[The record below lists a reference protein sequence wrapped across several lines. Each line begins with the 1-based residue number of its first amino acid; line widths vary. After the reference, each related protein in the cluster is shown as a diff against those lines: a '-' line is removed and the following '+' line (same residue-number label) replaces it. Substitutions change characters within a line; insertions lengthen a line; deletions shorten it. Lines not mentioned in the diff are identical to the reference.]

1 MKDEG
6 SRMKDEGPSTTL
18 AQALQE
24 EGRRKN
30 ALRLRDRVKRRPF
43 DFASG

>member
-24 EGRRKN
+24 EGRT
-30 ALRLRDRVKRRPF
+30 PF
-43 DFASG
+43 GFAIG